1 MRPTLRPVMPSL
13 LSERAARKPTLHLSE
28 MLPRSIRWHIR
39 LAFCVLSVAFLAPAA
54 LAQAAPTWGVY
65 LCQLATVDIGNDPSA
80 LVFRGQYPPVSPTNP
95 AMSCNTTTIQTTMIT
110 NPMTSSLNGQ
120 GPGYSDDGSISA
132 TGTAMLGTLSATMN
146 AFAVANGNDATSF
159 AQQSLGWVDTFTI
172 TQSSTIPNGTL
183 VPLKVTVTSS
193 GKITPPVSG
202 STDVYMQFLP
212 GGGASP
218 VPLLITAPGLNFVNV
233 GIDGTST
240 YTATLKVRVGDTFQ
254 LGARMNTQVLAAVG
268 GFLTSNATIAGA
280 DSILSSN
287 PTFTFSV
294 NIDPGVP
301 CVSYKTASGT
311 PYFASGTPTSCAGAP
326 PTCAQIVKGA
336 VQTSLG
342 WGIDPATG
350 LPNPAIGLPVVIG
363 AAFTPNYGLTLAEA
377 ATGCSFDHF
386 DYQQVITGYSG
397 QLPAM
402 CPSGNP
408 TVPTLDPP
416 MGGWQYTGCD
426 NGFPF
431 VYDKQDLASG
441 TVDAWCP
448 LNPSS
453 PYQTDN
459 TLTFCDNPVNPDIAS
474 GKVDSFWTVLVGVTA
489 SGQPV
494 GAPYPGTST
503 LTPLWAMTWTDSFN
517 GELEGGIMGP
527 FLSGISTPAS
537 PDPRSGTGGAAI
549 LNSGAPVPGDVN
561 GDGVVNCADLDI
573 VKASFGKTRSQAGFD
588 ARADVNFDGVVNILD
603 LSIVAKQ
610 IPAGTVC
617 R

>member
-1 MRPTLRPVMPSL
+1 MGPTCRVEFPALSFRSAYVTPASHMPKFPLR
-13 LSERAARKPTLHLSE
+13 RAYRRIPLT
-28 MLPRSIRWHIR
+28 W
-39 LAFCVLSVAFLAPAA
+39 CVLAVAFLAPAT
-54 LAQAAPTWGVY
+54 LAQTTPTWGVY
-65 LCQLATVDIGNDPSA
+65 LCQLATVDVGNDPSA
-80 LVFRGQYPPVSPTNP
+80 LVFQGQYPPVSPTNP

-120 GPGYSDDGSISA
+120 GPGYSDDGNISA

-183 VPLKVTVTSS
+183 VPLNITVTSS

-268 GFLTSNATIAGA
+268 GFLTSDATIAGA
-280 DSILSSN
+280 DSIVSSS
-287 PTFTFSV
+287 PTFNFTV

-311 PYFASGTPTSCAGAP
+311 PYFSSGTPASCGGAP

-342 WGIDPATG
+342 WGEGPMQG
-350 LPNPAIGLPVVIG
+350 LPIVIG
-363 AAFTPNYGLTLAEA
+363 AAFTPNFGLTLAEA

-386 DYQQVITGYSG
+386 DFQQVVTGYFG
-397 QLPAM
+397 QLPAV

-416 MGGWQYTGCD
+416 SGGWQYTGCD
-426 NGFPF
+426 NAFPF
-431 VYDKQDLASG
+431 VYDQQDLASG
-441 TVDAWCP
+441 TVDSWCP

-453 PYQTDN
+453 PYQTEN
-459 TLTFCDNPVNPDIAS
+459 TLTFCDNPVNPSITS
-474 GKVDSFWTVLVGVTA
+474 GHVDSFWTALVGVTS
-489 SGQPV
+489 SGKPV

-517 GELEGGIMGP
+517 GALEGGIIGP
-527 FLSGISTPAS
+527 FLSGVSTPAS
-537 PDPRSGTGGAAI
+537 PDSTSGTGGVVI

-573 VKASFGKTRSQAGFD
+573 VKAAFGKTRSQAGFD

-603 LSIVAKQ
+603 LSVVAKQ
-610 IPAGTVC
+610 LPAGTVC
-617 R
+617 Q